1 MGPARTGSPEAVL
14 TVAGRDIRLTATE
27 FDLLRVR
34 SAVGGRIVTTEVL
47 VRHSVENRGSGDT
60 DRLRT
65 ALKKLPRKARRR
77 RGQSHL
83 HLQRKR
89 LRLPLRAALRDGRT
103 DRCGSQTDRQYV
115 PRWFSRLV
123 IAVRARE
130 AQPRGCPLKDTG

>member
-1 MGPARTGSPEAVL
+1 MCQGSRRGGRREPIRLRSGERAEVPVMGPARTGSPEAVL

-34 SAVGGRIVTTEVL
+34 SAVRGRIVTTEVL

-77 RGQSHL
+77 HGQSPPTSSTKTASATASRDP
-83 HLQRKR
+83 QRR
-89 LRLPLRAALRDGRT
+89 ADGPLR
-103 DRCGSQTDRQYV
+103 
-115 PRWFSRLV
+115 
-123 IAVRARE
+123 
-130 AQPRGCPLKDTG
+130 